1 MLKTLKFK
9 FIVTSILFIV
19 ISVGTPTYFLVVQ
32 MRSNFADRSIVMLQS
47 SLDVIRECIK
57 SSMMDG
63 DKNLPEIIQRFAL
76 HKNIKNIRIFNREKI
91 ILYASDTV
99 EVSKS
104 MNTLQE
110 DHIGDFN
117 FESSYTTLMHDEN
130 IYSVVE
136 PINNTPACQTCHDTG
151 EHIAYIDID
160 TRLTESETKFY
171 TASTYIIYL
180 GIAIIIVLFLGL
192 YFLFCRFI
200 NKPLQRVIKGLDEV
214 DQKNLDVRLP
224 EDNDDEFG
232 MLNRHFNKMVSNL
245 QKSRKKIEMLHFEAL
260 QRADRMVT
268 VGELAAEMAHEIN
281 NPAAIIS
288 SRADYLSMETQDN
301 EALKNYTD
309 DFRVILDQIHKVS
322 RITGNILK
330 YSKRLPKQ
338 FKAIN
343 LRSIAEGT
351 VKILESRFDKN
362 GIRLIKDFR
371 SVNSVIRG
379 DGLQIEQLITNL
391 INNAIDAM
399 AKGGTLRL
407 IIEDADDE
415 KIRLTISDDGP
426 GIEDHVKD
434 KIFSPFFTTKSADKG
449 TGLGLYIVKNIC
461 NNHDAEI
468 ECYSE
473 PGEGTRFVITINK
486 ESQTK

>member
-1 MLKTLKFK
+1 MFRTLKFK

-19 ISVGTPTYFLVVQ
+19 ISVGIPTYFLVVQ
-32 MRSNFADRSIVMLQS
+32 MRSNFADRSVVMLQA

-57 SSMMDG
+57 ISMMIG
-63 DKNLPEIIQRFAL
+63 DKNLQQTVHRFTL
-76 HKNIKNIRIFNREKI
+76 HENIKNIRIFNRDKT
-91 ILYASDTV
+91 ILFASDTT
-99 EVSKS
+99 EVLKS
-104 MNTLQE
+104 MNTLPE
-110 DHIGDFN
+110 NHIGDFDFIN
-117 FESSYTTLMHDEN
+117 KHTILMYDDN
-130 IYSVVE
+130 MYSVVE
-136 PINNTPACQTCHDTG
+136 PIYNAPACQRCHGDG

-160 TRLTESETKFY
+160 THLTESEEKFY
-171 TASTYIIYL
+171 AASTYIIFL
-180 GIAIIIVLFLGL
+180 GILIIIVLFIGL

-214 DQKNLDVRLP
+214 DKKNLDIRLP
-224 EDNDDEFG
+224 ENKDDEFG

-260 QRADRMVT
+260 QRADKMVT

-281 NPAAIIS
+281 NPAAIIH
-288 SRADYLSMETQDN
+288 SRADYLNMETQDN

-338 FKAIN
+338 FTTIN
-343 LRSIAEGT
+343 LRAIVEGT
-351 VKILESRFDKN
+351 AKILKSRFDKN
-362 GIRLIKDFR
+362 GVRLIKDFS
-371 SVNSVIRG
+371 SVNPVIKG

-399 AKGGTLRL
+399 EKGGTIRL
-407 IIEDADDE
+407 IIEDAGDE
-415 KIRLTISDDGP
+415 KVRLTVSDNGP
-426 GIEDHVKD
+426 GIEDHVMD

-461 NNHDAEI
+461 KNHDAEI
-468 ECYSE
+468 KCYSE
-473 PGEGTRFVITINK
+473 SGHGARFVITFNR
-486 ESQTK
+486 ELQSQ